1 MMEPQPIA
9 LTTWPHPPCLI
20 IIQLIIILFYFY
32 VYSCIRNLMNNV
44 YFKVLING
52 EPFNC
57 ESSMSIQDVLVYLNI
72 DVYKVIVEYN
82 TRVINYLQFEQ
93 ILVQEGDTLE
103 IITIVGG
110 G

>member
-1 MMEPQPIA
+1 MK
-9 LTTWPHPPCLI
+9 
-20 IIQLIIILFYFY
+20 
-32 VYSCIRNLMNNV
+32 NL

-57 ESSMSIQDVLVYLNI
+57 HESMSLQDILVYLNI
-72 DVYKVIVEYN
+72 DIRKVIIEYN
-82 TRVINYLQFEQ
+82 HVVVNYLQFKH
-93 ILVQEGDTLE
+93 ILMQDGDKLE

>member
-1 MMEPQPIA
+1 
-9 LTTWPHPPCLI
+9 
-20 IIQLIIILFYFY
+20 
-32 VYSCIRNLMNNV
+32 MNHV

-57 ESSMSIQDVLVYLNI
+57 DESMSIRDVLVYLNI
-72 DVYKVIVEYN
+72 DVHKVIIEYN
-82 TRVINYLQFEQ
+82 AKVINYLQFDQ
-93 ILVQEGDTLE
+93 ILMQEGDILE

>member
-1 MMEPQPIA
+1 
-9 LTTWPHPPCLI
+9 
-20 IIQLIIILFYFY
+20 
-32 VYSCIRNLMNNV
+32 MNHV

-57 ESSMSIQDVLVYLNI
+57 DASMSIRDVLVYLNI
-72 DVYKVIVEYN
+72 DVHTVIIEYN
-82 TRVINYLQFEQ
+82 TKVVNYLQFDQ
-93 ILVQEGDTLE
+93 ILMQEGDILE

>member
-1 MMEPQPIA
+1 M
-9 LTTWPHPPCLI
+9 
-20 IIQLIIILFYFY
+20 
-32 VYSCIRNLMNNV
+32 SNL

-57 ESSMSIQDVLVYLNI
+57 YSSMSLQDILVYLNI
-72 DVYKVIVEYN
+72 DIRSVIVEYN
-82 TRVINYLQFEQ
+82 QIVVNYLQFNQ
-93 ILVQEGDTLE
+93 ILMREGDKLE